1 MIIHPVEVTFNN
13 GRVRIAASVS
23 CQAQGISWPE
33 QLWYELPRELEDR
46 LSLRADGFLVALLLQ
61 AMSLGEDIRVEGAVS
76 ARLLRNLE
84 IYQSVFSAWFPA
96 ALRPVGIVPRDFMAP
111 PAIVGSPAVAAAFSG
126 GVDSTFT
133 LLDHSGVDETDAA
146 YRITHALFV
155 HGFDIPLTAPEIYDA
170 WAGRFRASLLP
181 LGVELIEVRTNV
193 RQFVDRLPW
202 VWTHGSA
209 LGSVALMLE
218 AMLTRFYIPASASY
232 TDLEPWGSHPI
243 TDPLMSTESMEIHH
257 DGCLPRVDKI
267 LRIADWPGSKSGL
280 RVCWEHPDSSRNC
293 CRCHNCVMT
302 MIGLE
307 LAGALS
313 QSTTFPEPLDYQG
326 ISGLRIP
333 IEDIEECES
342 TIARTVGLKRG
353 DLALAL
359 GAALRRNRR
368 AVRIGRAARHL
379 RQIRQR
385 LWRRLFR
392 SAGNS

>member
-1 MIIHPVEVTFNN
+1 MIIHPVEITSAQGCV
-13 GRVRIAASVS
+13 RVAVPVS
-23 CQAQGISWPE
+23 CETRGLSWPE
-33 QLWYELPRELEDR
+33 QLWYELPGDLEDR
-46 LSLRADGFLVALLLQ
+46 LSPAADGFLMALLLQ
-61 AMSLGEDIRVEGAVS
+61 AMSLGEDIQVEGAVS
-76 ARLLRNLE
+76 ARLLRTSR
-84 IYQSVFSAWFPA
+84 IYQSIFSAWFPGA
-96 ALRPVGIVPRDFMAP
+96 FRPVGIIPRTTVVAPTIGAP
-111 PAIVGSPAVAAAFSG
+111 PAVATAFSG

-133 LLDHSGVDETDAA
+133 LLSHSGGNETGTA

-155 HGFDIPLTAPEIYDA
+155 HGFDIPLTAPEVFDA

-209 LGSVALMLE
+209 LGSVALILE

-267 LRIADWPGSKSGL
+267 LRIADWSGAKSGL

-307 LAGALS
+307 LAGTLS
-313 QSTTFPEPLDYQG
+313 QSSTFPEPLDYRHVSQ
-326 ISGLRIP
+326 ITIP
-333 IEDIEECES
+333 MEDIEECET
-342 TIARTVGLKRG
+342 TIARAVGSNRR
-353 DLALAL
+353 DLALPL
-359 GAALRRNRR
+359 EAALRRSR
-368 AVRIGRAARHL
+368 RAARMGRATRKL
-379 RQIRQR
+379 ERMKKGLWGR
-385 LWRRLFR
+385 LNR
-392 SAGNS
+392 SDGNR

>member
-1 MIIHPVEVTFNN
+1 MIIHPVEIIFHN
-13 GRVRIAASVS
+13 GRVRITASVS

-61 AMSLGEDIRVEGAVS
+61 AMSLGEDIHVEGAVS
-76 ARLLRNLE
+76 GRLLRNLE
-84 IYQSVFSAWFPA
+84 IYQSVFSSWFPA
-96 ALRPVGIVPRDFMAP
+96 ALRPVGFIPRDIIAP
-111 PAIVGSPAVAAAFSG
+111 PAIVGPPAVAAAFSG
-126 GVDSTFT
+126 GVDSTLT
-133 LLDHSGVDETDAA
+133 LLDHSGLAETDAA
-146 YRITHALFV
+146 YRITHVLFV
-155 HGFDIPLTAPEIYDA
+155 HGFDIPLAAPEIYDA

-181 LGVELIEVRTNV
+181 LGVELIEVQTNV

-202 VWTHGSA
+202 IWTHGSA

-218 AMLTRFYIPASASY
+218 AMLTRFYIPASSPY
-232 TDLEPWGSHPI
+232 SDLEPWGSHPI
-243 TDPLMSTESMEIHH
+243 TDPLMSTETMEIHH

-307 LAGALS
+307 LAGTLS
-313 QSTTFPEPLDYQG
+313 HSTTFPESLDYQRVSEL
-326 ISGLRIP
+326 IIP
-333 IEDIEECES
+333 IGEIQECES
-342 TIARTVGLKRG
+342 TIARAVNLNRG
-353 DLALAL
+353 DLASPL
-359 GAALRRNRR
+359 GAALRRSRR
-368 AVRIGRAARHL
+368 EARIGRAARHL
-379 RQIRQR
+379 KQMREG

-392 SAGNS
+392 SSGNS